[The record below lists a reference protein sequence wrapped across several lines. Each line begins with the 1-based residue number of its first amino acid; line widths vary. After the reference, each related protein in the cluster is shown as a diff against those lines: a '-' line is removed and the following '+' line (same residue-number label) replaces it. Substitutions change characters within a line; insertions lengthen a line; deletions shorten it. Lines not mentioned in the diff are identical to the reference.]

1 MGLFRSDRLTSGSNC
16 RDQDAESSG
25 RRVGRSCDGFAI
37 ERREPLSHQAVERP
51 PLARG
56 LFRDL
61 PLADADEG
69 PERERG
75 DEVEQEQQRK

>member
-1 MGLFRSDRLTSGSNC
+1 MGQIVATKTLNLPAAGS
-16 RDQDAESSG
+16 AEAAMALL
-25 RRVGRSCDGFAI
+25 RRFAI
-37 ERREPLSHQAVERP
+37 ERREPLSHQAVVRP